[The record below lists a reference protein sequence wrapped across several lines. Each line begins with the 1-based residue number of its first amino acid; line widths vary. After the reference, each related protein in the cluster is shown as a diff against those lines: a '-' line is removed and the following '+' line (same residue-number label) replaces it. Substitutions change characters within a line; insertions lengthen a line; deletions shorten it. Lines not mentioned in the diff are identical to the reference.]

1 MFLLFSFIIFLF
13 LFFQLFIYFYA
24 IVLIFTVFTFRH
36 VMLVFKNTNNLLN
49 DLNLIFSKS
58 QNVHMHFS
66 HCIYLMLWCLNSLGA
81 FKRADFCFSVL
92 FLVFYTIN
100 CAQNNN
106 INKQCAKCIL
116 CTKLKKKNILSL
128 LCLLR
133 AIPDRSHILWL
144 SPCTSSTLRLKM
156 FGPHPATIFLPGCEP
171 KTSIPS
177 RWGPMEHDM
186 ARELRPPWGTYIE
199 SGFMCW
205 ACARLIDA
213 CELQTAST
221 RTRDSGRFTPEL
233 LPLWRQRFD
242 CLVGVN
248 ACFVKSGARG
258 TNLSLSEN

>member
-1 MFLLFSFIIFLF
+1 MAHLKGQIF
-13 LFFQLFIYFYA
+13 
-24 IVLIFTVFTFRH
+24 V
-36 VMLVFKNTNNLLN
+36 LVFY
-49 DLNLIFSKS
+49 F
-58 QNVHMHFS
+58 
-66 HCIYLMLWCLNSLGA
+66 
-81 FKRADFCFSVL
+81 
-92 FLVFYTIN
+92 VFYTIN

-106 INKQCAKCIL
+106 INKQCTKCIL
-116 CTKLKKKNILSL
+116 CIKLKKKTS
-128 LCLLR
+128 
-133 AIPDRSHILWL
+133 SHYFVYCEWFQIWAMFCDL
-144 SPCTSSTLRLKM
+144 SPCTSSTLRLKI